1 MSPDSLSRQ
10 MIMARL
16 LSHTVS
22 ARVDSA
28 LLRRVSAELPYPSTE
43 LVLALTIL
51 LAALHNYTSAL
62 RILSVATSCA
72 SHGELHGLKP
82 CTSKPGYTHRA
93 YALYR
98 RAIDLIPE
106 PSNDG
111 PAMELL
117 TTYALQSRLVKTT
130 EQRVNSS
137 GCERTDKEDG
147 RLLK

>member
-1 MSPDSLSRQ
+1 

-51 LAALHNYTSAL
+51 LAALYDYTSAL

-72 SHGELHGLKP
+72 SHGELYGLKP
-82 CTSKPGYTHRA
+82 CTLKPGHTHRA
-93 YALYR
+93 YAFYR

-106 PSNDG
+106 PSNNG
-111 PAMELL
+111 PTIELL
-117 TTYALQSRLVKTT
+117 TAYAL
-130 EQRVNSS
+130 
-137 GCERTDKEDG
+137 
-147 RLLK
+147 